1 MMAGRILAVRS
12 AGRCDVTGSDKEK
25 VVGILKATASHA
37 FLGTCDGDT
46 PVIRSVS
53 PIVEDDLS
61 IWVTTFANANKVK
74 QIRRN
79 PKVCL
84 LFVEL
89 PRGEKRAAVYGKAE
103 VVSDLAT
110 RKRVWSLATFNL
122 SEYFPGGVE
131 SSDFGVLRIVPEE
144 IHWQE
149 SWSGEGKVYRPKG

>member
-1 MMAGRILAVRS
+1 M
-12 AGRCDVTGSDKEK
+12 TGSDKEK
-25 VVGILKATASHA
+25 VLGILKATASHA

-61 IWVTTFANANKVK
+61 IWVTTFANADKVK
-74 QIRRN
+74 QIRKN

-89 PRGEKRAAVYGKAE
+89 PKGEKRAAVYGKAG

-122 SEYFPGGVE
+122 SEFFPGGPE
-131 SSDFGVLRIVPEE
+131 SADYGVLRIVPEE
-144 IHWQE
+144 IRWQD
-149 SWSGEGKVYRPKG
+149 SWSGKEKTYKPVG